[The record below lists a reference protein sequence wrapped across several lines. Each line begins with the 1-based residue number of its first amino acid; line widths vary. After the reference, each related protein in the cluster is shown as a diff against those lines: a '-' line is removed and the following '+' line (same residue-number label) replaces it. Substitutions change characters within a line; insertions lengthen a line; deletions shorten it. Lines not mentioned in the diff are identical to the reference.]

1 MELRLGHRTLSL
13 ERPRVMG
20 VLNVTPDSFSDGGN
34 YLPLDQAL
42 LRAAKMHEEGAD
54 IIDIGGESTRPGSEE
69 TPLQEELDRVV
80 PVVECLSR
88 RLDVAV
94 SVDSSKPEVMEQA
107 VRAGAIM
114 INDVFA
120 LRKEGALKMAAG
132 LDAAVCLMHMQGSP
146 ESMQQAPVYG
156 ELPGDVIRFL
166 AERVE
171 ICSAAGIEKER
182 MLVDPGFGFGKN
194 DAHNLKLLAN
204 LDQFAELELPL
215 LVGLSRKQWLGNLTG
230 KPVGERVSA
239 GIAAALAAIDRGA
252 NIVRT
257 HDVASTVDAFKVAE
271 AIKQAG
277 RGK

>member
-107 VRAGAIM
+107 VRAGAVM

>member
-13 ERPRVMG
+13 EQPRVMG
-20 VLNVTPDSFSDGGN
+20 VLNVTPDSFSDGGS
-34 YLPLDQAL
+34 YLSLDLAL
-42 LRAAKMHEEGAD
+42 LHAAKMHKEGAD
-54 IIDIGGESTRPGSEE
+54 IIDIGGDSTRPGSEE

-80 PVVECLSR
+80 PVVERLSS

-107 VRAGAIM
+107 VRAGAVM

-120 LRKEGALKMAAG
+120 LRKEGAVEMAAG

-146 ESMQQAPVYG
+146 ESMQHAPVYG

-204 LDQFAELELPL
+204 LDQFAELGLPL

-230 KPVGERVSA
+230 KPVGDRVSA

-257 HDVASTVDAFKVAE
+257 HDVASTVDALKVAE

-277 RGK
+277 RG

>member
-34 YLPLDQAL
+34 YLSLDQAL
-42 LRAAKMHEEGAD
+42 LRAAKMHEEGVD
-54 IIDIGGESTRPGSEE
+54 IIDIGGDSTRPGSEE
-69 TPLQEELDRVV
+69 TPLQEELDRVI
-80 PVVECLSR
+80 PVVERLSSG
-88 RLDVAV
+88 LDVAV

-107 VRAGAIM
+107 VRAGAVM

-120 LRKEGALKMAAG
+120 LRKEGALEMAAG

-204 LDQFAELELPL
+204 LDQFTELELPL

>member
-107 VRAGAIM
+107 VRAGAVM

-204 LDQFAELELPL
+204 LDQFTELELPL

>member
-13 ERPRVMG
+13 EQPRVMG

-34 YLPLDQAL
+34 YLSPDQAL
-42 LRAAKMHEEGAD
+42 LRAAEMHEEGAD
-54 IIDIGGESTRPGSEE
+54 IIDIGGDSTRPGSEE
-69 TPLQEELDRVV
+69 TPLQEELDRVI
-80 PVVECLSR
+80 PVVERLSS

-107 VRAGAIM
+107 VRAGAVM

-120 LRKEGALKMAAG
+120 LRKEGALEVAAG

-204 LDQFAELELPL
+204 LDQFAVLELPL

-257 HDVASTVDAFKVAE
+257 HDVASTVDALMVAE

-277 RGK
+277 RG

>member
-13 ERPRVMG
+13 EQPRVMG

-34 YLPLDQAL
+34 YLSPDQAL
-42 LRAAKMHEEGAD
+42 LRAAEMHEEGAD
-54 IIDIGGESTRPGSEE
+54 IIDIGGDSTRPGSEE
-69 TPLQEELDRVV
+69 TPLQEELDRVI
-80 PVVECLSR
+80 PVVERLSS

-107 VRAGAIM
+107 VRAGAVM

-120 LRKEGALKMAAG
+120 LRKEGALEVAAG

-171 ICSAAGIEKER
+171 ICSAAGIEKDR

-204 LDQFAELELPL
+204 LDQFAVLELPL

-257 HDVASTVDAFKVAE
+257 HDVASTVDALKVAE

-277 RGK
+277 RG

>member
-13 ERPRVMG
+13 EQPRVMG
-20 VLNVTPDSFSDGGN
+20 VLNVTPDSFSDGGS
-34 YLPLDQAL
+34 YVSLDQAL
-42 LRAAKMHEEGAD
+42 LHAAKMHKEGAD
-54 IIDIGGESTRPGSEE
+54 IIDIGGDSTRPGSEE
-69 TPLQEELDRVV
+69 TPLQEELDRVI
-80 PVVECLSR
+80 PVVACLSSR
-88 RLDVAV
+88 IDVAV

-107 VRAGAIM
+107 VQAGAVM

-120 LRKEGALKMAAG
+120 LRKEGALEMAAG
-132 LDAAVCLMHMQGSP
+132 LNAAVCLMHMQGSP
-146 ESMQQAPVYG
+146 ESMQKAPVYS

-166 AERVE
+166 AERVD
-171 ICSAAGIEKER
+171 ICSAAGIERER

-204 LDQFAELELPL
+204 LDQFAELGLPL

-230 KPVGERVSA
+230 KPVAERASA

-257 HDVASTVDAFKVAE
+257 HDVASTVDALKVAE

>member
-1 MELRLGHRTLSL
+1 
-13 ERPRVMG
+13 MG

-107 VRAGAIM
+107 VRAGAVM

>member
-107 VRAGAIM
+107 VRAGAVM

-120 LRKEGALKMAAG
+120 LRKEGALEMAAG

>member
-13 ERPRVMG
+13 EQPRVMG

-34 YLPLDQAL
+34 YLSPDQAL
-42 LRAAKMHEEGAD
+42 LRAAEMHEEGAD
-54 IIDIGGESTRPGSEE
+54 IIDIGGDSTRPGSEE
-69 TPLQEELDRVV
+69 TPLQEELDRVI
-80 PVVECLSR
+80 PVVERLSS

-107 VRAGAIM
+107 VRAGAVM

-120 LRKEGALKMAAG
+120 LRKEGALEVAAG

-171 ICSAAGIEKER
+171 ICFAAGIEKDR

-204 LDQFAELELPL
+204 LDQFAVLELPL

-257 HDVASTVDAFKVAE
+257 HDVASTVDALMVAE

-277 RGK
+277 RG

>member
-1 MELRLGHRTLSL
+1 
-13 ERPRVMG
+13 MG

-54 IIDIGGESTRPGSEE
+54 IIDIGGES
-69 TPLQEELDRVV
+69 
-80 PVVECLSR
+80 R

-107 VRAGAIM
+107 VRAGAVM

>member
-13 ERPRVMG
+13 EQPRVMG

-34 YLPLDQAL
+34 YLSPDQAL
-42 LRAAKMHEEGAD
+42 LRAAEMHEEGAD
-54 IIDIGGESTRPGSEE
+54 IIDIGGDSTRPGSEE
-69 TPLQEELDRVV
+69 TPLQEELDRVI
-80 PVVECLSR
+80 PVVERLSS

-107 VRAGAIM
+107 VRAGAVM

-120 LRKEGALKMAAG
+120 LRKEGALEVAAG

-257 HDVASTVDAFKVAE
+257 HDVASTVDALMVAE

-277 RGK
+277 RG

>member
-13 ERPRVMG
+13 EQPRVMG

-34 YLPLDQAL
+34 YLSPDQAL
-42 LRAAKMHEEGAD
+42 LRAAEMHEEGAD
-54 IIDIGGESTRPGSEE
+54 IIDIGGDSTRPGSEE
-69 TPLQEELDRVV
+69 TPLQEELDRVI
-80 PVVECLSR
+80 PVVERLSS

-107 VRAGAIM
+107 VRAGAVM

-120 LRKEGALKMAAG
+120 LRKEGALEVAAG

-204 LDQFAELELPL
+204 LDQFAVLELPL

-257 HDVASTVDAFKVAE
+257 HDVASTVDALKVAE

-277 RGK
+277 RG

>member
-13 ERPRVMG
+13 EQPRVMG
-20 VLNVTPDSFSDGGN
+20 VLNVTPDSFSDGGS
-34 YLPLDQAL
+34 YLSLDQAL
-42 LRAAKMHEEGAD
+42 VRAARMHEEGAD
-54 IIDIGGESTRPGSEE
+54 IIDIGGDSTRPGSEE
-69 TPLQEELDRVV
+69 TPLQEELDRVI
-80 PVVECLSR
+80 PVVERLSS

-107 VRAGAIM
+107 VRAGAVM

-120 LRKEGALKMAAG
+120 LRKEGALQMAAG

-156 ELPGDVIRFL
+156 ELPGDIIRFL
-166 AERVE
+166 AGRVE
-171 ICSAAGIEKER
+171 ICSVAGIEKER

-194 DAHNLKLLAN
+194 DSHNLKLLAN

-257 HDVASTVDAFKVAE
+257 HDVASTVDALKVAE